1 MENKKSPEIDAVI
14 AWVDGSDPELIS
26 RILKCPKLVN
36 EFLSLTRKERKTWN
50 KLALELEIDKGSFK
64 NKKYIDWVKWIAELA
79 IHGLQQRDLGE
90 EKYFIDYY
98 QNIIDNGP
106 LSLQIQ
112 DSFMLSKKPL
122 ENFIFD

>member
-1 MENKKSPEIDAVI
+1 MPFEYIIAPVAFLTGLVENSTCRKK
-14 AWVDGSDPELIS
+14 LI
-26 RILKCPKLVN
+26 N
-36 EFLSLTRKERKTWN
+36 EFLSLTIKERKTWN
-50 KLALELEIDKGSFK
+50 KLALELELDKGSFK

-79 IHGLQQRDLGE
+79 IHGLQQRELGE

-112 DSFMLSKKPL
+112 DSFILSKKPL